1 MSYMKKHI
9 ANTLI
14 ILFLF
19 YPLLAQV
26 NSLNDVTINGIFK
39 KMREVK
45 ELYDNKKMLAA
56 HLMTDCGKQKD
67 VRVLI

>member
-1 MSYMKKHI
+1 MKKHLP
-9 ANTLI
+9 NTLI
-14 ILFLF
+14 ILFLS

-26 NSLNDVTINGIFK
+26 ILLNDVSINAIFK

-56 HLMTDCGKQKD
+56 RLMTDRGKQKD